1 MATYI
6 LQISYTQQ
14 GIQNIKDS
22 PARINAFK
30 NEIRS
35 AGAEQKAIYLVM
47 GKYDFL
53 AITEMPDDKTAAK
66 ICLAVNSL
74 GNVRTQTFRA
84 FSEDEFQ
91 SIIDSL
97 P

>member
-14 GIQNIKDS
+14 GVQNIKDS
-22 PARINAFK
+22 PARVEAFK
-30 NEIRS
+30 NELRS
-35 AGAEQKAIYLVM
+35 AGAELNEIYLVM

-53 AITEMPDDKTAAK
+53 AITEMPDDKTVAK
-66 ICLAVNSL
+66 VCLALNSL

-84 FSEDEFQ
+84 FSEDEFRD
-91 SIIDSL
+91 IVDSL
-97 P
+97 S

>member
-6 LQISYTQQ
+6 LQINYTQQ

-22 PARINAFK
+22 PARVDAFK
-30 NEIRS
+30 SQLRS
-35 AGAEQKAIYLVM
+35 VGAELKAIYLVM
-47 GKYDFL
+47 GKFDFL
-53 AITEMPDDKTAAK
+53 AITEMPDEKTVATV
-66 ICLAVNSL
+66 CLALNSL
-74 GNVRTQTFRA
+74 GNVRTETFRA

-91 SIIDSL
+91 GIVDSI

>member
-6 LQISYTQQ
+6 LQISYTLQ
-14 GIQNIKDS
+14 GIQHIKDS
-22 PARINAFK
+22 PARVDAFK
-30 NEIRS
+30 NELRT
-35 AGAEQKAIYLVM
+35 AGAELKAIYLVM

-66 ICLAVNSL
+66 VCLMLNTL
-74 GNVRTQTFRA
+74 GNVRTETLRA
-84 FSEDEFQ
+84 FSEEEFRG
-91 SIIDSL
+91 IIDSM